1 MSIKENIEKIRK
13 ELPSNIVIVAAT
25 KTRAIEEIKQAIPA
39 EIEIIGENYVQEA
52 ESKQK
57 ELKGKVKVHCIGHL
71 QQNKVKKAVEIFDM
85 IQTVDS
91 LKIAKEID
99 KRCRAINKIMP
110 ILIEVNIGKEENKSG
125 CMPED
130 VEKIAIEI
138 SNLKNI
144 KIKGLMTMCP
154 VFDNPEKYRPYF
166 KEMKKIFD
174 KIKEKRIPDTD
185 MELLSMGMSDSYKI
199 AAEEGANMVRI
210 GAGIFRGR

>member
-144 KIKGLMTMCP
+144 KIKGLMTMGP